1 MMDWMR
7 KSAPLIIIIVV
18 IAFSLTLVV
27 GNGMNGKQSET
38 VGTIAG
44 QKISYYELRQSY
56 ERAREN
62 SRAQGQEMSDEQM
75 RQLPVSIWEEIVFQR
90 VMELVTDEMK
100 LSATPQEVIT
110 SLRSNP
116 PAQLRQYPTFLNEQ
130 TGQFDMAKYQ
140 NFMSDP
146 ASYSTQIIQY
156 FEQVAYQQLPKMKI
170 GELLQQGNVVSPSEV
185 EAAYHRKN
193 DVATFE
199 YITCPSYMMSIA
211 PEQLD
216 DAAVEAFYNA
226 NKSDFETEEQSSLY
240 YVAIRKTAT
249 SYDEEVIGNELLQSK
264 ANILDNSSTFEDEAE
279 YESDDLNTSDS
290 GGVIGWISKTD
301 IPDFAPIFELE
312 AGEYSD
318 PFKTRYGI
326 HLVRV
331 DSTDGEGDSARVYV
345 RHIMKNIEATPATL
359 DSIGDL
365 ADNLVELAD
374 SLGLETAVSQLGL
387 ALDSTSLF
395 GKGDLVDGIGYFN
408 GLGSYAFD
416 SEENLF
422 EIFSNETVIYVV
434 GINNRLDKGTLPLD
448 VVSADIKRSLRDSLQ
463 VEAAEEYL
471 SSVKSSITGSLK
483 EFADADSLLKGGVVD
498 SAITR
503 SGYISGV
510 GSETVIA
517 SAAFTTE
524 LNTISDIISEKDGS
538 SYIVKPTSATIS
550 DSIPETAYSAIETEI
565 AASRGQSLFLE
576 WYTAYREEIGVEEE
590 VYNYIY

>member
-7 KSAPLIIIIVV
+7 KSAPLIIIIIV

-27 GNGMNGKQSET
+27 EHSMNGKQSET

-44 QKISYYELRQSY
+44 KKISYFELRQSY

-75 RQLPVSIWEEIVFQR
+75 RQLPESVWEEIVFQR

-156 FEQVAYQQLPKMKI
+156 FEQVAYQQLPKMKV
-170 GELLQQGNVVSPSEV
+170 GELLQQGNVVSPSEI

-199 YITCPSYMMSIA
+199 YITCPSFLMSVE
-211 PEQLD
+211 PELLSD
-216 DAAVEAFYNA
+216 EAVEAFYNA
-226 NKSDFETEEQSSLY
+226 NQEEFETKEQSSLY
-240 YVAIRKTAT
+240 YVALSKTPT

-264 ANILDNSSTFEDEAE
+264 ANILDNTSTFDDEAE
-279 YESDDLNTSDS
+279 IESDDLNTSDS

-301 IPDFAPIFELE
+301 IPDFAPIFELA
-312 AGEYSD
+312 AGEYSN

-331 DSTDGEGDSARVYV
+331 DSTDGEGDSARVYA
-345 RHIMKNIEATPATL
+345 RHIMKTIEATPATL
-359 DSIGDL
+359 DSIDDL
-365 ADNLVELAD
+365 ADELVELAD
-374 SLGLETAVSQLGL
+374 SLGLATAVSQLNL
-387 ALDSTSLF
+387 DLDSTSLF
-395 GKGDLVDGIGYFN
+395 GKGDLVEGIGYFN

-422 EIFSNETVIYVV
+422 ELFSNETVLYVV
-434 GINNRLDKGTLPLD
+434 GIKSRLDKGTLPLD
-448 VVSADIKRSLRDSLQ
+448 VVTSDIKRTLRDSLQ

-471 SSVKSSITGSLK
+471 TSVKASISGSLK

-503 SGYISGV
+503 SGYVSGI
-510 GSETVIA
+510 GTETVIA

-524 LNTISDIISEKDGS
+524 LNSISDIITEKDGS
-538 SYIVKPTSATIS
+538 AYLVRPLSATIS
-550 DSIPETAYSAIETEI
+550 DSIPEAVYSAIETEI
-565 AASRGQSLFLE
+565 ATSRSHSLFLE
-576 WYTAYREEIGVEEE
+576 WYTAYRDEIGVEEE